1 MKLKFCDYTFT
12 LMSNGDIVMDDEI
25 TAAKLEVKS
34 GDLFETVITPDGIV
48 VFKKMVDLP
57 GVEPGCSVLFR

>member
-12 LMSNGDIVMDDEI
+12 LMSNGDIVMDDAI
-25 TAAKLEVKS
+25 TADKLEVKS
-34 GDLFETVITPDGIV
+34 GDLFETIITPDGVV